1 MACPATFAEIA
12 VTRRTLPSSPFSDPR
27 PPRRT
32 SVQARCQGDGRGSGQ
47 PGFLRQIS
55 QRGVALMSSTRRD
68 GYSALPREP
77 RGTGGL
83 RWELLRVPWRKG
95 RWKQGT
101 GTGVGNVDKNVTS
114 TPFFES
120 ASGEKITETGEAGA
134 GDDG

>member
-1 MACPATFAEIA
+1 MC
-12 VTRRTLPSSPFSDPR
+12 
-27 PPRRT
+27 
-32 SVQARCQGDGRGSGQ
+32 
-47 PGFLRQIS
+47 
-55 QRGVALMSSTRRD
+55 STRRD

-134 GDDG
+134 GDDGVFIVFRTSEFSESEPVTVQKDSNLHAKGSWAVAAK